1 MEKFLSCSFTIFITH
16 NAVLKKAQQ
25 YTLFLFLLL
34 QIKTLKEIFVTLNL
48 QNFLLKIIPVYSII
62 NLLWELASID
72 EMSCLNGQCYVTFMD
87 NIMYITLVCSL
98 KYWTT
103 MTLVYIQVKLSFSLG
118 RVLYMTA
125 FGTLNLWKKSID
137 LVSFTK
143 CLVDLERPHPW
154 TFTIIH
160 S

>member
-1 MEKFLSCSFTIFITH
+1 MLFW
-16 NAVLKKAQQ
+16 KKAQQ

-34 QIKTLKEIFVTLNL
+34 QIKTLEEMFVTLNL

-103 MTLVYIQVKLSFSLG
+103 MTLVYTG
-118 RVLYMTA
+118 
-125 FGTLNLWKKSID
+125 
-137 LVSFTK
+137 
-143 CLVDLERPHPW
+143 
-154 TFTIIH
+154 
-160 S
+160 